1 MKETKVVMNNPP
13 NGNGSCKPGKDEASL
28 VPRLNRSRNEVV
40 YDSSQRLRLVALHGA
55 MDHTC
60 TLAASIVCFILLYL
74 SYRTSGHRVPEIVD
88 KRGDPRRSLSILVLI
103 DVPAAGHLAA
113 PVALSAKLARR
124 GHNVTLCSTSVEGR
138 ADVADDVAEN
148 MAKKAGVTAD
158 TVPPKMRSAT
168 DRLR

>member
-1 MKETKVVMNNPP
+1 
-13 NGNGSCKPGKDEASL
+13 
-28 VPRLNRSRNEVV
+28 
-40 YDSSQRLRLVALHGA
+40 

-60 TLAASIVCFILLYL
+60 TSAASIVCFILLYL
-74 SYRTSGHRVPEIVD
+74 SYRTSGLRVPEIVD

-103 DVPAAGHLAA
+103 DVPATGHIAA

-148 MAKKAGVTAD
+148 VAKKAGINFLNTGKTSEAFSLYFDDAFRTGVLYNAMWIHRE
-158 TVPPKMRSAT
+158 VAA
-168 DRLR
+168 LRDGKRKLLQPF